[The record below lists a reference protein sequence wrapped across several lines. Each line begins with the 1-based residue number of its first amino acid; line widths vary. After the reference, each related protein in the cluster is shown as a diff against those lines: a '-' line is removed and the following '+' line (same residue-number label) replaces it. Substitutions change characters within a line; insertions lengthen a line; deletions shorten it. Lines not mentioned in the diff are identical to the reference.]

1 MHSIFIPRINRS
13 LLEFLGQCQNHPVST
28 ERNMSPLQLF
38 TSGIL
43 ENMHSGYSGVGSVL
57 NAEELYHYGFDP
69 EGPFC
74 LRRRLPGHC
83 TKRRSSLTDDQQSY
97 LQVNCH
103 PQAGDGIDAY
113 VSCLNILHSQ
123 YGLL

>member
-69 EGPFC
+69 EGPFA
-74 LRRRLPGHC
+74 LEEDYQVTVPRGGVPSLMTSSHISRLIVIP
-83 TKRRSSLTDDQQSY
+83 KQEME
-97 LQVNCH
+97 
-103 PQAGDGIDAY
+103 
-113 VSCLNILHSQ
+113 
-123 YGLL
+123 